1 MLTRTS
7 SNTGALDGFMLRP
20 RSRLVSVRRQEV
32 GLHLQKG
39 GFVMRLNGLFL
50 AYRNPYLFRLRPTF
64 GEMRARHEERV
75 AERTR
80 IAQDL
85 HDTVLQG
92 IVSAAMQ
99 LDVAVDELP
108 ANSPAKL
115 RLCRVVEL
123 MRHAM
128 EEGRNAVRGLR
139 SSNSDSDDLGQA
151 FSRIPQ
157 DLGIEVQIDFRVI
170 VLGSVRKLHPLI
182 RDEVYHIGRE
192 LLVNAFRHSRAS
204 CIEVELE
211 YAPKRFR
218 IVVRDDGCGIDPQVL
233 RTGREGHWGL
243 AGMRERAE
251 RVGARLRVWS
261 RAAAGTEVAL
271 SVPNSIAF
279 ESRMVEKLAR
289 C

>member
-1 MLTRTS
+1 MQ
-7 SNTGALDGFMLRP
+7 LDGLSVVY
-20 RSRLVSVRRQEV
+20 RS
-32 GLHLQKG
+32 
-39 GFVMRLNGLFL
+39 
-50 AYRNPYLFRLRPTF
+50 PYLFRLRPTF
-64 GEMRARHEERV
+64 GEMRARLKECV
-75 AERTR
+75 AERRR

-85 HDTVLQG
+85 HDTVPQG
-92 IVSAAMQ
+92 TVSAAMQ
-99 LDVAVDELP
+99 LQVAVDQLP
-108 ANSPAKL
+108 ANSPAML
-115 RLCRVVEL
+115 RVSRVLEL
-123 MRHAM
+123 MRHIM

-170 VLGSVRKLHPLI
+170 VLGSARKLRPLI

-192 LLVNAFRHSRAS
+192 LLVNAFRHSGTN

-233 RTGREGHWGL
+233 HAGREGHWGL
-243 AGMRERAE
+243 QGMRQRAE

-271 SVPNSIAF
+271 SVPSSIAF
-279 ESRMVEKLAR
+279 ESGMVEKIAG

>member
-1 MLTRTS
+1 MRI
-7 SNTGALDGFMLRP
+7 DGL
-20 RSRLVSVRRQEV
+20 S
-32 GLHLQKG
+32 
-39 GFVMRLNGLFL
+39 L
-50 AYRNPYLFRLRPTF
+50 AYKSPYLFRLRPTF
-64 GEMRARHEERV
+64 GEMRVRLEERA

-85 HDTVLQG
+85 HDRVLQS
-92 IVSAAMQ
+92 VASAAMQ
-99 LDVAVDELP
+99 LDVALDQLP

-115 RLCRVVEL
+115 RLSRVLEL
-123 MRHAM
+123 MRHVM

-151 FSRIPQ
+151 FSQIPQ

-170 VLGSVRKLHPLI
+170 VLGSARKLHPLI
-182 RDEVYHIGRE
+182 RDEVYRIGRE
-192 LLVNAFRHSRAS
+192 ALVNAFRHSRAS
-204 CIEVELE
+204 CIEIELE
-211 YAPKRFR
+211 YASKRFR

-233 RTGREGHWGL
+233 HAGREGHWGL
-243 AGMRERAE
+243 PGMRERAE

-279 ESRMVEKLAR
+279 ES
-289 C
+289 

>member
-1 MLTRTS
+1 MR
-7 SNTGALDGFMLRP
+7 LDGLSLTY
-20 RSRLVSVRRQEV
+20 RS
-32 GLHLQKG
+32 
-39 GFVMRLNGLFL
+39 
-50 AYRNPYLFRLRPTF
+50 PCLFRFRPTF
-64 GEMRARHEERV
+64 GEMRARLEEH
-75 AERTR
+75 TR

-99 LDVAVDELP
+99 LDVAVDQSP

-115 RLCRVVEL
+115 RLSRVLEL
-123 MRHAM
+123 MRHVM

-170 VLGSVRKLHPLI
+170 VLGSARKLHPLI

-211 YAPKRFR
+211 YALRRFR
-218 IVVRDDGCGIDPQVL
+218 LVVRDDGCGIDPQVL
-233 RTGREGHWGL
+233 RAGREGHWGL
-243 AGMRERAE
+243 PGMRERAE
-251 RVGARLRVWS
+251 RVGGTLRVWS

-279 ESRMVEKLAR
+279 ESRMVDKLAG
-289 C
+289 

>member
-1 MLTRTS
+1 MS
-7 SNTGALDGFMLRP
+7 HAAPGFRADE
-20 RSRLVSVRRQEV
+20 RKETEEN
-32 GLHLQKG
+32 LHLQKG
-39 GFVMRLNGLFL
+39 GSVMRLGGLSL
-50 AYRNPYLFRLRPTF
+50 AYRSPYLYRLPPTF
-64 GEMRARHEERV
+64 GKMRARLEERP

-92 IVSAAMQ
+92 ILSAAMQ
-99 LDVAVDELP
+99 LHVAVDQLP

-115 RLCRVVEL
+115 RLSRVLEL

-128 EEGRNAVRGLR
+128 EEGRNAIRGLR
-139 SSNSDSDDLGQA
+139 SSNNSDSDDLGQA
-151 FSRIPQ
+151 FSRIQ
-157 DLGIEVQIDFRVI
+157 QELGIEVQIDFRVI
-170 VLGSVRKLHPLI
+170 VLGSARKLHPLI

-233 RTGREGHWGL
+233 REG
-243 AGMRERAE
+243 
-251 RVGARLRVWS
+251 
-261 RAAAGTEVAL
+261 
-271 SVPNSIAF
+271 
-279 ESRMVEKLAR
+279 
-289 C
+289 

>member
-1 MLTRTS
+1 MLTSTKLEH
-7 SNTGALDGFMLRP
+7 GALDSFMLRP
-20 RSRLVSVRRQEV
+20 GPRLVSVRSQEN
-32 GLHLQKG
+32 GLQLQKG
-39 GFVMRLNGLFL
+39 GSVMRLDGLSL
-50 AYRNPYLFRLRPTF
+50 TYRSPYLFRFRPTF
-64 GEMRARHEERV
+64 GEMRARLEERM
-75 AERTR
+75 R

-99 LDVAVDELP
+99 LDVAVDQLP

-115 RLCRVVEL
+115 RLSRVLEL
-123 MRHAM
+123 MRHVM

-151 FSRIPQ
+151 FSRIPE
-157 DLGIEVQIDFRVI
+157 DLGIEVQIDFQVI
-170 VLGSVRKLHPLI
+170 VLGSARKLQPLI

-233 RTGREGHWGL
+233 RAGREGHWGL
-243 AGMRERAE
+243 PGMRERAE
-251 RVGARLRVWS
+251 ELAPDSEFGAAPRLEQKSRCPSLIPSPSNLEWS
-261 RAAAGTEVAL
+261 R
-271 SVPNSIAF
+271 N
-279 ESRMVEKLAR
+279 
-289 C
+289 

>member
-1 MLTRTS
+1 MR
-7 SNTGALDGFMLRP
+7 LDGL
-20 RSRLVSVRRQEV
+20 S
-32 GLHLQKG
+32 
-39 GFVMRLNGLFL
+39 L
-50 AYRNPYLFRLRPTF
+50 AYRSPHVFRLRPTF
-64 GEMRARHEERV
+64 GEMRARLEERA

-80 IAQDL
+80 IGQDL
-85 HDTVLQG
+85 HDTVLQD

-99 LDVAVDELP
+99 LDGAVDHLP
-108 ANSPAKL
+108 ANSPAKQPL
-115 RLCRVVEL
+115 SRVLEL
-123 MRHAM
+123 MRHVM

-139 SSNSDSDDLGQA
+139 LSNSDSDSNFDDLGQA
-151 FSRIPQ
+151 FFRISQ

-170 VLGSVRKLHPLI
+170 VLGSARKLHPLI

-192 LLVNAFRHSRAS
+192 LLVNAFRHSQAS
-204 CIEVELE
+204 RIEVELE

-233 RTGREGHWGL
+233 REEHWGL
-243 AGMRERAE
+243 PGMCERAE
-251 RVGARLRVWS
+251 RVGAGLRVWS

-279 ESRMVEKLAR
+279 ESQMVEKLAE

>member
-1 MLTRTS
+1 MR
-7 SNTGALDGFMLRP
+7 LDGLSLAC
-20 RSRLVSVRRQEV
+20 RSL
-32 GLHLQKG
+32 
-39 GFVMRLNGLFL
+39 
-50 AYRNPYLFRLRPTF
+50 YDFRLLPTF
-64 GEMRARHEERV
+64 GEIRARLDERL

-92 IVSAAMQ
+92 ILSAAMQ
-99 LDVAVDELP
+99 LHVAVDQLP

-115 RLCRVVEL
+115 RLSRVLEL
-123 MRHAM
+123 MRHLM

-157 DLGIEVQIDFRVI
+157 DLGIEAQIDFRVI
-170 VLGSVRKLHPLI
+170 VLGSARKLHPLI

-192 LLVNAFRHSRAS
+192 ALVNAFRHSRATR
-204 CIEVELE
+204 IEVELE

-218 IVVRDDGCGIDPQVL
+218 IVVRDNGCGIDPQVL
-233 RTGREGHWGL
+233 HSGREGHWGL
-243 AGMRERAE
+243 PGMRERAE
-251 RVGARLRVWS
+251 RVGGRLRVWS
-261 RAAAGTEVAL
+261 RAAAGTEVEM
-271 SVPNSIAF
+271 SVPSSIAF
-279 ESRMVEKLAR
+279 ESRMIEKLPG

>member
-1 MLTRTS
+1 
-7 SNTGALDGFMLRP
+7 
-20 RSRLVSVRRQEV
+20 
-32 GLHLQKG
+32 
-39 GFVMRLNGLFL
+39 
-50 AYRNPYLFRLRPTF
+50 
-64 GEMRARHEERV
+64 MRARLEERA

-92 IVSAAMQ
+92 IISAAMQ
-99 LDVAVDELP
+99 LDVAVDQLP

-115 RLCRVVEL
+115 RLSHVLEL
-123 MRHAM
+123 MRQVM

-139 SSNSDSDDLGQA
+139 SDSDSNDLGQA

-157 DLGIEVQIDFRVI
+157 DLGIEVPIDFRVI
-170 VLGSVRKLHPLI
+170 VLGSARKLHPLI

-233 RTGREGHWGL
+233 RAGREGHWGL
-243 AGMRERAE
+243 PGMRERAE

-279 ESRMVEKLAR
+279 TRLTASRSQAEVAANVATSTKAFLVA
-289 C
+289 

>member
-1 MLTRTS
+1 MWIRAGKRKK
-7 SNTGALDGFMLRP
+7 TGRKPSLA
-20 RSRLVSVRRQEV
+20 
-32 GLHLQKG
+32 KG
-39 GFVMRLNGLFL
+39 GSVMRLDGLAL
-50 AYRNPYLFRLRPTF
+50 AYRSPYLFRLPTF
-64 GEMRARHEERV
+64 WEMRARLEERL

-99 LDVAVDELP
+99 LQVAVDLLP
-108 ANSPAKL
+108 ANSPVKL
-115 RLCRVVEL
+115 RLSRILEL
-123 MRHAM
+123 MRHVM

-157 DLGIEVQIDFRVI
+157 DLGIEVPIKFRVI
-170 VLGSVRKLHPLI
+170 VLGSARKLHPLI

-192 LLVNAFRHSRAS
+192 LLLNAFRHSRAG

-211 YAPKRFR
+211 YAPKHVK

-233 RTGREGHWGL
+233 HAGREGHWGL
-243 AGMRERAE
+243 PGMRERAK

-271 SVPNSIAF
+271 SVPNSIAL
-279 ESRMVEKLAR
+279 ESPMVKKLKG